1 MAATLTSTAPTGTSE
16 RLTTSEA
23 EALWRTW
30 KTRRDTRSR
39 DRLVLAYAPMVR
51 YIASRK
57 LRELPAHCDVDDLA
71 SAGLVA
77 LLETIDR
84 FDPAKGA
91 SFEQYAWTRVA
102 GALIDELRKQ
112 DWASRSVRRE
122 GRRIERARD
131 FFVARHGILPTDV
144 ELATELGTTVEELRA
159 TLADIDRSDVGSL
172 NAPARVADDAALVEV
187 GETIQAPGGRPRARG
202 GAPRGRPQR
211 RRARGDRAAL
221 RARARGP
228 GPRPRPGAS
237 WCGDRPHARRQRVAR
252 LADPLRYPRQAE
264 APARHVR
271 RGRRGLAGLR
281 SARGGGDA

>member
-1 MAATLTSTAPTGTSE
+1 MAATLTSTAPTGTSQ
-16 RLTTSEA
+16 RLTSSEA
-23 EALWRTW
+23 EALWRNW

-102 GALIDELRKQ
+102 GALVDELRKQ

-131 FFVARHGILPTDV
+131 SFFARHGILPTEA
-144 ELATELGTTVEELRA
+144 ELAAELGTTVAGLRA
-159 TLADIDRSDVGSL
+159 TIDDIDRSDVGSL
-172 NAPARVADDAALVEV
+172 NAPARGADDSVLLEV
-187 GETIQAPGGRPRARG
+187 GETIQAPEGDHEPEATLL
-202 GAPRGRPQR
+202 GADRS
-211 RRARGDRAAL
+211 AAMRAAIERL
-221 RARARGP
+221 SAREREVLALVHVQEL
-228 GPRPRPGAS
+228 PGAEIGRMLGVS
-237 WCGDRPHARRQRVAR
+237 ESRVSQILSAI
-252 LADPLRYPRQAE
+252 
-264 APARHVR
+264 
-271 RGRRGLAGLR
+271 R
-281 SARGGGDA
+281 SKLKHQLDTYDAAAAA

>member
-1 MAATLTSTAPTGTSE
+1 MAATLTSTAATSTSQ
-16 RLTTSEA
+16 RLTSSEA
-23 EALWRTW
+23 EALWRNW

-39 DRLVLAYAPMVR
+39 DQLVLAYAPMVR

-102 GALIDELRKQ
+102 GALVDELRKQ

-131 FFVARHGILPTDV
+131 SFFARHGILPSEA
-144 ELATELGTTVEELRA
+144 ELAAELGTTVEGLRA
-159 TLADIDRSDVGSL
+159 TLEDMDRSDVGSL
-172 NAPARVADDAALVEV
+172 NAPARGADDAALVEV
-187 GETIQAPGGRPRARG
+187 GETIQAPQGEHEPESTLL
-202 GAPRGRPQR
+202 GADRS
-211 RRARGDRAAL
+211 AAMRAAIERL
-221 RARARGP
+221 STREREVLALIHVQEL
-228 GPRPRPGAS
+228 PGAEIGRMLGVS
-237 WCGDRPHARRQRVAR
+237 ESRVSQILSGIRGKLKRQ
-252 LADPLRYPRQAE
+252 LDTY
-264 APARHVR
+264 
-271 RGRRGLAGLR
+271 
-281 SARGGGDA
+281 DAAAAA